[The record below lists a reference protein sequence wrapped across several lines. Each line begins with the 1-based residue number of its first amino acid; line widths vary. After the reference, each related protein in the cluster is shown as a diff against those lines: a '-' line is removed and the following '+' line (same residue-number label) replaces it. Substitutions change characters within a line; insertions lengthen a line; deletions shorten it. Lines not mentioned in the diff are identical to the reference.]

1 MRQRSGAVLE
11 APALVAGLDDV
22 AVMGEAI
29 EERRGHLRIAEHLGM
44 PRRLIG
50 ESLGS
55 RSLTRSIPCMAI
67 AIRSASGA
75 LGEDRR

>member
-1 MRQRSGAVLE
+1 VVYEAV
-11 APALVAGLDDV
+11 DR
-22 AVMGEAI
+22 GE
-29 EERRGHLRIAEHLGM
+29 RHRLIAEHRGM

-67 AIRSASGA
+67 AIRSANGA